1 MASNLDLVR
10 KSAKQNYDE
19 LLALL
24 KQTNPSFNVIDN
36 TSVTNTTNY
45 DLFWP
50 ALKWIIHAQV
60 KGLDTVDPIRG
71 KIKKVHSLIH

>member
-19 LLALL
+19 LLVLF
-24 KQTNPSFNVIDN
+24 KPTNQSFNVIDNN

-71 KIKKVHSLIH
+71 KIKKVP